1 MPINS
6 IISRLKQSLMFNL
19 SLSAKELFH
28 SNFLVYLMEQH
39 PNIINDVLSGINGC
53 NFVLTSNH
61 AVFRESSHT
70 DIMVRNG
77 KDIELIIEN
86 KFKSIPYIEQL
97 VKYTNVPGVVSNTK
111 FILLTLYV
119 PASLQCNN
127 GQIIANV
134 RNWDVLTYN
143 DFINRLK
150 ASAANNLPSGSFERT
165 AIEAYCIFMKDLMYY
180 IDHFSQPNP
189 FNINSLPI
197 SPAEKQLRMH
207 DITSKIRYDK
217 VAELVFSKI
226 KGQNLNV
233 GFDEANLKAKKSPYI
248 FIDARYE
255 QAGPLLECQVRIDL
269 QNNEYVLYIIQVQ
282 NCTYGRGLLFFDNNG
297 NNLPNHAR
305 AWQKAIGCGRLK
317 SLLKD
322 RLVLDS
328 SLNQTN
334 WTSKWQGIGIWGS
347 VPKEPTGKAQNNPY
361 FHFGSFILE
370 KWDISKSNKTVK
382 TVNDLVDQ
390 IVGDIAGV
398 YQNLP

>member
-39 PNIINDVLSGINGC
+39 PNIINDVLSINGF

-61 AVFRESSHT
+61 EVLRESSHT

-77 KDIELIIEN
+77 KGIELIIEN

-97 VKYTNVPGVVSNTK
+97 EKYTKVKGVDTNTK
-111 FILLTLYV
+111 FILLTLYI

-127 GQIIANV
+127 GQIIANFK
-134 RNWDVLTYN
+134 NWDVLTYK
-143 DFINRLK
+143 DFITGLK
-150 ASAANNLPSGSFERT
+150 ASAAKYLPSGSFERT
-165 AIEAYCIFMKDLMYY
+165 AIEDYCIFMDDLMCY
-180 IDHFSQPNP
+180 INHFSQPNP
-189 FNINSLPI
+189 FNIKSLPI

-207 DITSKIRYDK
+207 DITSKIRYNI
-217 VAELVFSKI
+217 VAESVFSKI

-233 GFDEANLKAKKSPYI
+233 GFDEAKLKAKKSPYI

-297 NNLPNHAR
+297 NNLPSHAC
-305 AWQKAIGCGRLK
+305 AWQKAIGCVKLK

-322 RLVLDS
+322 RLVLVS
-328 SLNQTN
+328 SLKSN
-334 WTSKWQGIGIWGS
+334 WKSQWQGSVIWGE
-347 VPKEPTGKAQNNPY
+347 EPIKPAGKAQNNPY

-370 KWDISKSNKTVK
+370 KWDISQSNK

-390 IVGDIAGV
+390 IVDDIAVV
-398 YQNLP
+398 YNRLP